1 MKRRV
6 NLKFDIIFGA
16 ILIFVIVAL
25 VWSQVVKSDN
35 ETQYSRGE
43 FGSAWFD
50 TDGNSCDTR
59 NDVLAAQLE
68 NVVKQ
73 GCKVIGGRVNDPYSG
88 QSYEFVVGGAF
99 PIDHVV
105 SLRDAWGSGA
115 WAWTDYQRLR
125 FANDLLNLQVTT
137 RLMNEQKSDSGPDR
151 WLPPHD
157 QCGFV
162 KRYVNIKD
170 TYHLA
175 FTGAQQSAIAN
186 VLKHC

>member
-1 MKRRV
+1 MKKHRV
-6 NLKFDIIFGA
+6 KFDILLGA
-16 ILIFVIVAL
+16 VIIGLIVAL
-25 VWSQVVKSDN
+25 AWSQLSKSDN
-35 ETQYSRGE
+35 ETQYDRDE

-59 NDVLAAQLE
+59 NDVLSVQLE

-73 GCKVIGGRVNDPYSG
+73 GCKVIGGKVNDPYSG
-88 QSYEFVVGGAF
+88 QTYEFVVGGAF

-105 SLRDAWGSGA
+105 SLRDAWMSGA
-115 WAWTDYQRLR
+115 WKWTDYQRLLY
-125 FANDLLNLQVTT
+125 ANDLRNLQVTT

-162 KRYVNIKD
+162 KRYSSIKEI
-170 TYHLA
+170 YHLS
-175 FTGAQQSAIAN
+175 FTTAQQNAIAD